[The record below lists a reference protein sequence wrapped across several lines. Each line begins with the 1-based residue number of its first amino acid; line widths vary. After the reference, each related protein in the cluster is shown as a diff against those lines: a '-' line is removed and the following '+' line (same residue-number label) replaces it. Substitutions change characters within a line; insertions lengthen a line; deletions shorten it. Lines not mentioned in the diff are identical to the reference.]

1 MNLTRRGWCSA
12 VAIVSLLIGA
22 APSAAQTN
30 TGQISG
36 TVRDSSGGVLPG
48 VTVTV
53 TNVGTGIAWTEVTST
68 TGTYT
73 VTNLPVGTYK
83 VAVQIE
89 GFRKAEKSGFA
100 LTADGRVTA
109 DFAMSVGGLTEAVD
123 VTAVRGET
131 VNRTSGELAR
141 VIDSSQIQDA
151 ALSGRNYLELASL
164 IPGAVQLED
173 DQMAVTTGLGTGGT
187 VINGN
192 RGNSNNLTVDGG
204 FNLDSGSNGS
214 MINNVGIDFI
224 DQVAIQTSNFSADKG
239 RNSGASVNV
248 VTRSGTNRFRGS
260 VFDTFRDSSL
270 DQPNYFAPKDANGN
284 AIKGK
289 LKFND

>member
-1 MNLTRRGWCSA
+1 MNTTRCGWSA
-12 VAIVSLLIGA
+12 VATVLALLSCGVA
-22 APSAAQTN
+22 AAAQTN

-53 TNVGTGIAWTEVTST
+53 TNEGTGIEWTEVTTS

-83 VAVQIE
+83 VTVQLE

-100 LTADGRVTA
+100 LTADGRITA
-109 DFAMSVGGLTEAVD
+109 DFGMSVGGLTEAVE

-151 ALSGRNYLELASL
+151 ALSGRNYLELTSL

-224 DQVAIQTSNFSADKG
+224 EQVAIQTSNFSADKG
-239 RNSGASVNV
+239 RNSGA
-248 VTRSGTNRFRGS
+248 
-260 VFDTFRDSSL
+260 
-270 DQPNYFAPKDANGN
+270 
-284 AIKGK
+284 AISATP
-289 LKFND
+289 